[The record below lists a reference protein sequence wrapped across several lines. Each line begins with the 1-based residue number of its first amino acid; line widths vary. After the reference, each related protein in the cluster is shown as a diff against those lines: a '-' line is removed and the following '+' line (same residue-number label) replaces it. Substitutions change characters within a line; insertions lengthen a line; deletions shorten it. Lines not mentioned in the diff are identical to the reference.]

1 MAPLENTIER
11 KKTKKFFYLRL
22 YIFCFKNRIGLLM
35 LTNGVPSSFY
45 FLYFFG
51 FPIGKKKKIF
61 INIHPSIHWA
71 LLANRVVNLLFS
83 IRSSSSSR
91 IYYYFSLYNKK
102 YIYKS
107 SFFLYFFIFFFSS
120 WSFCRRFIIDTF
132 LIFLLIFAGIFILS
146 LII

>member
-11 KKTKKFFYLRL
+11 KKPKNSFIWDYI

-102 YIYKS
+102 KYINPR
-107 SFFLYFFIFFFSS
+107 FFFIFLYFFSRPGHSAVDLSSIHFSFS
-120 WSFCRRFIIDTF
+120 C
-132 LIFLLIFAGIFILS
+132 
-146 LII
+146 